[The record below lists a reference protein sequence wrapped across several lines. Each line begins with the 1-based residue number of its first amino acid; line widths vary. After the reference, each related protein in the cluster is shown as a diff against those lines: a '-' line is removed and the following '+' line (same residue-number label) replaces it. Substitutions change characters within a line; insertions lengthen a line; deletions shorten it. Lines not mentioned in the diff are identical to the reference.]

1 MRAKERLERG
11 VRQVQLLLPE
21 DQHRRL
27 KVHAA
32 MNGMTIG
39 DVLIS
44 RILDIVDPM
53 AAEDARAIVDQH

>member
-1 MRAKERLERG
+1 MRAKERNERG
-11 VRQVQLLLPE
+11 VRQVQLLLPK

-32 MNGMTIG
+32 LTGMTIG

-53 AAEDARAIVDQH
+53 AAEDIHAMAEQR